1 MVLFTIL
8 LIILLILV
16 LVVAVAITVGGAAAI
31 IVFGDVIVCI
41 FIIGWIVKRLWKRRK
56 K

>member
-1 MVLFTIL
+1 MILITLLVVIL
-8 LIILLILV
+8 LVLT
-16 LVVAVAITVGGAAAI
+16 LVVAVAITVGGTAAI

-41 FIIGWIVKRLWKRRK
+41 MIIAWVIKKLWKRRK